1 MDPFFLGV
9 QQRFVSYFVSVFNGN
24 KIRTIETPIKSNRL
38 PLVLLHGF
46 GAGVGFWTLNIDSL
60 SEEQRLYAVDV
71 LGFGRSSRPTFPSDG
86 AEAEKVFIQSIEE
99 WREKV
104 GLEKFILLGHSFGGY
119 LACSYSLAH
128 PERVQHLILADPWGM
143 PEKPP
148 PGEEHYEVPRWAK
161 VVAALISPFN
171 PLAAVR
177 IAGPWGKLS

>member
-9 QQRFVSYFVSVFNGN
+9 QQRFRSYFVSVFNGN
-24 KIRTIETPIKSNRL
+24 KIRTIETPVKSNRL

-60 SEEQRLYAVDV
+60 SEKQRLYAVDV

-86 AEAEKVFIQSIEE
+86 AEAEKIFIQSIEE

-119 LACSYSLAH
+119 LACSYSLAY

-148 PGEEHYEVPRWAK
+148 PGEEHYEIPRWAK
-161 VVAALISPFN
+161 VMAALISPFN

-177 IAGPWGKLS
+177 IAGPWGKYL